1 MIVLDA
7 RKISKKYENNII
19 FEDLDIHVKKNEVV
33 AILGSSG
40 IGKTTLLNVLAGLNN
55 PSSGSVF
62 LNNVEITNKNGHV
75 GYMLQHDLL
84 LPFKTTIDNV
94 CLPLFLKGVSK
105 KEAYKIANEFFV
117 IFKLDGYQE
126 CYPYMLSGG
135 MKQRAAFLRTFLY
148 NNEIL
153 LLDEPFSALDAITKN
168 ELYAWFKT
176 TLNSLGTSVL
186 FITHEIDEAIRLA
199 NRIYV
204 FTSDSKAKLVEV
216 IIENNDNESFD
227 CSLEFLEYRQRIM
240 NLIDTNL

>member
-7 RKISKKYENNII
+7 RKISKKYEKNII
-19 FEDLDIHVKKNEVV
+19 FEDLDIHVNKSEVV

-40 IGKTTLLNVLAGLNN
+40 IGKSTLLNILAGLSN

-62 LNNVEITNKNGHV
+62 LNNVDITNKNGHV

-94 CLPLFLKGVSK
+94 CLPLFLKGVGK
-105 KEAYKIANEFFV
+105 KEAYKIANEFFT
-117 IFKLDGYQE
+117 IFKLDGYQKY
-126 CYPYMLSGG
+126 YPNVLSGG

-148 NNEIL
+148 NNELL

-168 ELYAWFKT
+168 ELYAWFKS

-186 FITHEIDEAIRLA
+186 FITHEVDEAIRLA

-204 FTSDSKAKLVEV
+204 FTSDDKTTLVEV
-216 IIENNDNESFD
+216 IIENNDNENFD
-227 CSLEFLEYRQRIM
+227 CSLEFLQYKQQILK
-240 NLIDTNL
+240 LIR